1 MSGAHDVAAE
11 VDAASILA
19 DVFELLREHFALEA
33 WGRLQI
39 EIARHPDGDLRVADV
54 QVEGII
60 GDEAV
65 IERTFGSPAAAQ
77 LANVLGKAIEA
88 LAALEG
94 VDVEATHGGTFI
106 RVDDAAG
113 APVAVTFLPGLV
125 TAPSP
130 AFASQRAAVVAEL
143 KARAV
148 ELSERFGV
156 GRDAAVAADVEAGRC
171 EIQRGGQ
178 TVASSALTLIGSFS
192 RPHRSWVWAAH
203 NPTLPAAA
211 RRSCSQALDAMPDR
225 SAWEVSTP
233 GFATDEP
240 TAWALAGWVAR
251 TRGWIALRLEVDD
264 GFIVVGLWDL

>member
-143 KARAV
+143 QGARRRAV
-148 ELSERFGV
+148 GALRRGA
-156 GRDAAVAADVEAGRC
+156 RR
-171 EIQRGGQ
+171 RGGRRRRGGP
-178 TVASSALTLIGSFS
+178 L
-192 RPHRSWVWAAH
+192 RDP
-203 NPTLPAAA
+203 A
-211 RRSCSQALDAMPDR
+211 RRTDRCVFGADPDR
-225 SAWEVSTP
+225 LL
-233 GFATDEP
+233 
-240 TAWALAGWVAR
+240 LAASP
-251 TRGWIALRLEVDD
+251 L
-264 GFIVVGLWDL
+264 VGLGGAQPDAPRGCATKLQPGARRHA